1 MEEYK
6 QYLYGYAR
14 KYNIKLRDQDSKA
27 PSLSIYS
34 RTPVMFQS
42 QAQTEPEARVLKFT
56 NAFKKKN
63 TQLDRPNGGIWIY
76 MQGRNNHDVEDKKRK
91 K

>member
-1 MEEYK
+1 
-6 QYLYGYAR
+6 
-14 KYNIKLRDQDSKA
+14 
-27 PSLSIYS
+27 
-34 RTPVMFQS
+34 MFQS

-91 K
+91 KVKVKVRKKKGNRKKKKGSSQRGKE